1 MALVL
6 VAELETDVGSV
17 LQSSSWPVVVAVELE
32 PVAGWRRVL
41 LPQMDLS
48 SSISSGLLLDP
59 LEAELVPQ

>member
-48 SSISSGLLLDP
+48 SSTSSGLLLDP